1 MLNLYIMKYLKK
13 EKQEKMCNSSPT
25 HTNSPK
31 KPHYS
36 SDEQNSS
43 ERTIAC
49 ISTPL
54 GTGAISIIRI
64 SGPRCLDIAK
74 KVFFCKNKNDII
86 PRFLYLG
93 DFIYKDIKDKC
104 LMVFFK
110 APLSYTGEDMV
121 EFQCHGGEFLAENI
135 LKSLLEC
142 GAELAENGEFSKRA
156 FLNGKLTLDKA
167 EGIVDVINATSE
179 AELKAGYQMLKGELK
194 KTVEEMQSHLTSM
207 LAEMEVLLD
216 YPEHD
221 DEPAT
226 AAYIKKE
233 LIKLKEKIEKLLKT
247 AATGRIIKS
256 GINIAIIGKP
266 NVGKSSL
273 LNALIGEERAIVT
286 NIAGTTRDTIMET
299 IVFNGMK
306 FNFIDTAGIR
316 ESDNLVEKI
325 GIERSKQT
333 IRESNLVLVVL
344 DNSESLS
351 PEDETLLKMTENE
364 KRILILNK
372 SDIGR
377 ILVKDKHF
385 LKTVEKYEKNN
396 EKSEKNSQ
404 ISQNLNKNNLNK
416 EITIEVSAFKKEN
429 VQQIKQLI
437 FDKIIDKKVDAS
449 GLILTNIRH
458 ITNLR
463 ESLMAIDEAINKC
476 DFESADILTFLVRRI
491 WEILGKITGETEF
504 ESVIDE
510 IFSKFC
516 LGK

>member
-1 MLNLYIMKYLKK
+1 M
-13 EKQEKMCNSSPT
+13 
-25 HTNSPK
+25 
-31 KPHYS
+31 
-36 SDEQNSS
+36 
-43 ERTIAC
+43 
-49 ISTPL
+49 
-54 GTGAISIIRI
+54 
-64 SGPRCLDIAK
+64 
-74 KVFFCKNKNDII
+74 
-86 PRFLYLG
+86 
-93 DFIYKDIKDKC
+93 
-104 LMVFFK
+104 
-110 APLSYTGEDMV
+110 
-121 EFQCHGGEFLAENI
+121 
-135 LKSLLEC
+135 
-142 GAELAENGEFSKRA
+142 
-156 FLNGKLTLDKA
+156 DKA

>member
-1 MLNLYIMKYLKK
+1 MMNLKK
-13 EKQEKMCNSSPT
+13 EKQEKAYGSNST
-25 HTNSPK
+25 HIPPSK
-31 KPHYS
+31 KTYS
-36 SDEQNSS
+36 RENLSDETQNST

-74 KVFFCKNKNDII
+74 KVFFCKNKNNIT

-93 DFIYKDIKDKC
+93 DFIYKEIKDKC
-104 LMVFFK
+104 LMAFFK

-194 KTVEEMQSHLTSM
+194 KTVEEMQRHLTSM

-226 AAYIKKE
+226 TTYIKNE
-233 LIKLKEKIEKLLKT
+233 LIKLKEKIEELLKT
-247 AATGRIIKS
+247 AATGRIIKG

-325 GIERSKQT
+325 GIERSKQA
-333 IRESNLVLVVL
+333 IKESNLVLVVL
-344 DNSESLS
+344 DNSERFS
-351 PEDETLLKMTENE
+351 PEDEALFKMTENE
-364 KRILILNK
+364 KQILILNK
-372 SDIGR
+372 SDICR
-377 ILVKDKHF
+377 NLVKDKNF
-385 LKTVEKYEKNN
+385 LEIVEKNN

-404 ISQNLNKNNLNK
+404 NPNNSNKNNLNK
-416 EITIEVSAFKKEN
+416 KTIIEVSAFAKEN
-429 VQQIKQLI
+429 IQQIKQLI
-437 FDKIIDKKVDAS
+437 FDEVVDKKVDAS

-458 ITNLR
+458 ITNLK
-463 ESLMAIDEAINKC
+463 ESLMAIDETINKC
-476 DFESADILTFLVRRI
+476 DFEGADILTFLVRRI